1 MMVMRKESRK
11 GVKERTGDERCECT
25 GLHHRAFH
33 KTISFKFVKLEG
45 SGRKFIFTGQL
56 VKELNLRQHG

>member
-1 MMVMRKESRK
+1 MVMRKESRK

-33 KTISFKFVKLEG
+33 KTISFIGDNIPSRNLSTIPIPVVGTLE
-45 SGRKFIFTGQL
+45 SRA
-56 VKELNLRQHG
+56 